1 VSGGLEGAL
10 LKREERILE
19 RDAMQNIFLAVVGVM
34 LLTLGWKLFWMFVAV
49 VGFAAGLQAAQ
60 TLIGPQPFWML
71 WGAGLVCGIIGA
83 ILALFFQRLAVAVGG
98 FIAGAILVLR
108 LLPMV
113 GYAANGS
120 IVLIGGVIVGGV
132 IGAVALLL
140 LFDWALVILS
150 SMVGAAFVVN
160 ALVGQSFPYATWL
173 FLAVTAAGVVFQ
185 SRQLVASRQPKT

>member
-1 VSGGLEGAL
+1 
-10 LKREERILE
+10 
-19 RDAMQNIFLAVVGVM
+19 MQNIFLAVVGVM
-34 LLTLGWKLFWMFVAV
+34 LLTFGWKLFWMFVGV

-83 ILALFFQRLAVAVGG
+83 ILALFFQHLAVAIGG
-98 FIAGAILVLR
+98 FIAGSILVLR

-113 GYAANGS
+113 GYTANGS
-120 IVLIGGVIVGGV
+120 IVLIGVVIVGGV
-132 IGAVALLL
+132 IGVVALLL
-140 LFDWALVILS
+140 LFDWALVVLS
-150 SMVGAAFVVN
+150 SMVGAAFVIN

-185 SRQLVASRQPKT
+185 SRQLMASRQPTR